1 MKSHLIV
8 PLFVLVTVCGLLIW
22 RAGDDAQFVESR
34 TAIAALALPASANAR
49 PVASQRTAH
58 TGPVSGPVAV
68 SGAGSD
74 PWPNTEVV
82 NQLRD
87 ADANAASHRAA
98 IAKALPALG
107 HDQDVQLLVGSI
119 LIGHGDLIDGLAWLL
134 LACMNCTQADER
146 IGYGCA
152 AEGFCDPNLAY
163 IDVLRRDFG
172 EQAVADALVRME
184 EIEARIAIHDP
195 SALAIFTEID
205 DRRFPKDVGEC
216 QQLRTPTPECPPEE
230 ILRQTREAYQ

>member
-8 PLFVLVTVCGLLIW
+8 PLFVLVSISGLLVW

-34 TAIAALALPASANAR
+34 TTIAALTLPAPAEAAQ
-49 PVASQRTAH
+49 PVLVPSPQ
-58 TGPVSGPVAV
+58 PVPAESG
-68 SGAGSD
+68 

-82 NQLRD
+82 SALRD

-98 IAKALPALG
+98 IAKALPLLG
-107 HDQDVQLLVGSI
+107 TDQDVQLLVGSL
-119 LIGHGDLIDGLAWLL
+119 LIGHGDLIDGLAWTL
-134 LACMNCTQADER
+134 LACMNCTQVDER

-152 AEGFCDPNLAY
+152 AAGFCDPNLAY

-172 EQAVADALVRME
+172 EAMVADALVRME
-184 EIEARIAIHDP
+184 EIKARIAINDP

-205 DRRFPKDVGEC
+205 ERRFPKDVGEC
-216 QQLRTPTPECPPEE
+216 VQLRTPTPECPPEE
-230 ILRQTREAYQ
+230 ILRQTQRAYE